1 MCGFINTGRSER
13 GRNAESEV
21 GVFGEGAKRGV
32 SWQNRAF
39 WGKAG
44 LFFLVKSGF
53 CVGMLNQNRGL
64 SEGKANC
71 APFP

>member
-44 LFFLVKSGF
+44 IFFFGYIRFL
-53 CVGMLNQNRGL
+53 RGDA
-64 SEGKANC
+64 EPKPGVE
-71 APFP
+71 